1 MEEDVFPDRA
11 VAQILEDH
19 FVEARLH
26 TDGETNIQE
35 ILVLQRKLTGS
46 LANPYFILQDP
57 GTDEVL
63 GKQAGYMGTSTFKEF
78 LTQALP

>member
-11 VAQILEDH
+11 VALILMEN

-26 TDGETNIQE
+26 TDGEKNIEE
-35 ILVLQRKLTGS
+35 ILALQRSLTGS
-46 LANPYFILQDP
+46 LANPFYVVQEP

-63 GKQAGYMGTSTFKEF
+63 CKQAGYMGAATFRDF
-78 LTQALP
+78 LIQTLP